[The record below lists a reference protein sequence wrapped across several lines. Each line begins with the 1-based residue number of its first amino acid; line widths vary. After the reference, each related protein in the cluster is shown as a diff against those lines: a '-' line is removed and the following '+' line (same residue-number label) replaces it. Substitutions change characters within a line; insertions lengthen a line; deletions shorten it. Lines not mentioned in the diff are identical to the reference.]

1 MPARWAQHEA
11 RIAQANG
18 SASRRKIARPPS
30 PPIPRKA
37 RSERD
42 DQTTKA
48 EAELLAMTA
57 DEMARVPNGQGS
69 EQTSGTFEIRLRT
82 AASEMLSPG
91 DMRPFLYIPTIE
103 FMGSETGS
111 LLLVSANS

>member
-48 EAELLAMTA
+48 EAELPAMTA
-57 DEMARVPNGQGS
+57 DEMACVPNGQGS
-69 EQTSGTFEIRLRT
+69 EQTSGAFEIRLRT

-103 FMGSETGS
+103 FTGETGS
-111 LLLVSANS
+111 LLLVPTNS